1 MTFDGASAESNQSS
15 LLRSENASRQESN
28 LSSSSIAS
36 SSVGGLGTIQ
46 HIQQGTALFGGKQP
60 TTTTT
65 ASIGQLESTQPR
77 PAYLRY
83 RASESTADEC
93 ERRQNPN
100 PHLLAR
106 QVNWNFYSDCKDDYR
121 RSVQDIC
128 NGTAGPGHPSFPLLP
143 QTEEALKLL
152 QEIDGN
158 IAAVGGFGENGFGI
172 LLDDNNG
179 IFGDGSGNRDDNM
192 SYYLRNGARASF
204 FNQPSGETSQTAEPK
219 SDCELREPETF
230 GAAAAAFPST
240 SSSSSSAAD
249 RMLKRPTFASNVPPS
264 SLSGFGNS
272 KPVAGGSLAGSAG
285 SGLYQAQ
292 PPRIIGSTSANFG
305 ASPTVINHKIT
316 IEPPTSATDNL
327 RISFRPSPTS
337 STATTTPTSTAPG
350 SGTHQPVD
358 IQMPRSRNGNSVS
371 GGVPLG
377 KSGGVPCG
385 SATNHNVNNSGS
397 AQPSAS
403 VNNFRGETAASGKV
417 AAPRFTAVTQQTL
430 GSVSGVQLTLYGW
443 RKKCLYTVILV
454 LMIMII
460 INLALTLWILKV
472 MEFSSDGM
480 GQLKIV
486 SGGIQLTGQAL
497 VLDIL
502 RASSIRSKHGQP
514 ISIESSRNFSLNT
527 RDSEGYLENQLFLG
541 HDRLEV
547 LANHFRVADTHGTTL
562 FAVDRD
568 EVSIGATSLR
578 VEGEG
583 GVIFKDSIQT
593 PLVRAEAGKDLKL
606 ESPTRSLEV
615 RATQEIFMQSRAGS
629 IEANCLNDLKLHSV
643 AGSIRLDASTILLPN
658 LKTVQPPTS
667 AAGSSGSMRD
677 HIGAGGSS
685 SSSSSSPASS
695 TTYSGHSKIYQLCVC
710 SNGMLF
716 LAPAHS
722 ICATDDS
729 AICR

>member
-1 MTFDGASAESNQSS
+1 MTFDGASGKGNQSS
-15 LLRSENASRQESN
+15 SLRSENASRQESN
-28 LSSSSIAS
+28 PSSSAASGSVSIGAIRQ
-36 SSVGGLGTIQ
+36 GG
-46 HIQQGTALFGGKQP
+46 ALFGSKHP
-60 TTTTT
+60 TV
-65 ASIGQLESTQPR
+65 ASNDQLESTPR

-83 RASESTADEC
+83 CANETANDEC
-93 ERRQNPN
+93 DRRQNQN

-121 RSVQDIC
+121 RSAQDIS
-128 NGTAGPGHPSFPLLP
+128 NGVGSGQLSFPLLP

-158 IAAVGGFGENGFGI
+158 IAAVGGFGENEYGS
-172 LLDDNNG
+172 LLDDNR
-179 IFGDGSGNRDDNM
+179 FGDGSDNRDNSM

-204 FNQPSGETSQTAEPK
+204 FNQPSGETSKTAEPK
-219 SDCELREPETF
+219 SDCEMREPEPF
-230 GAAAAAFPST
+230 GAAAFPST
-240 SSSSSSAAD
+240 SSSVLDSG
-249 RMLKRPTFASNVPPS
+249 RMLKRPTFASNAP

-272 KPVAGGSLAGSAG
+272 KSVAGGSLGSG
-285 SGLYQAQ
+285 TGLYQAQ
-292 PPRIIGSTSANFG
+292 PPRIIGSTSSNFG
-305 ASPTVINHKIT
+305 ATPTIINHKIT
-316 IEPPTSATDNL
+316 IEPPTSAADNL
-327 RISFRPSPTS
+327 KISSRPSPSS

-350 SGTHQPVD
+350 SGTHQPVV
-358 IQMPRSRNGNSVS
+358 MPRGRNGNSVS
-371 GGVPLG
+371 RSASQG
-377 KSGGVPCG
+377 KSGGVTSS
-385 SATNHNVNNSGS
+385 SATNHSVNNSSS
-397 AQPSAS
+397 AQPSAGV
-403 VNNFRGETAASGKV
+403 VNNFHGETTTGGKV
-417 AAPRFTAVTQQTL
+417 AAPRFTAVTQQSL
-430 GSVSGVQLTLYGW
+430 GSVSGAQLTLYGW

-480 GQLKIV
+480 GQLKIM

-502 RASSIRSKHGQP
+502 RATSIRSKHGQP
-514 ISIESSRNFSLNT
+514 ISIESSRNFSINT

-562 FAVDRD
+562 FGVDRD
-568 EVSIGATSLR
+568 EVSIGATALR

-667 AAGSSGSMRD
+667 ATGSSGSMRD
-677 HIGAGGSS
+677 HIGGGGSSLSS
-685 SSSSSSPASS
+685 SSSASATS
-695 TTYSGHSKIYQLCVC
+695 SGHSKIYQLCVC